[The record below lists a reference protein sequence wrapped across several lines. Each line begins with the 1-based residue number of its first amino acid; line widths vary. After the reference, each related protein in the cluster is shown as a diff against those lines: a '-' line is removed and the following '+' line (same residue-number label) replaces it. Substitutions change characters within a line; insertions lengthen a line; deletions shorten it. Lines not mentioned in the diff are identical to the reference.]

1 MCVVHSPLNGGSADQ
16 QADRV
21 ILTRYL
27 ATTSVPTLFERIIK
41 NRLTWLVCGSPLNY
55 HPVLSPATCLS
66 NGFTARM
73 CAIPGVTYKYGLSP
87 KLAVSLVVCVI
98 NFGFTARMCA
108 IPGVT

>member
-87 KLAVSLVVCVI
+87 KLAVSSV
-98 NFGFTARMCA
+98 MCHTSKMVSLRA
-108 IPGVT
+108 CTRSQE